1 MFKEEGTLEQKV
13 IPFKDFIIQKM
24 QGHLI
29 GIPLILAL
37 IISISTSLVIVVSFA
52 KTDKAFVESVAPH
65 IATLLETQDRPE
77 IQRFIRAISTKKGAE
92 VEVIFKNEIIA
103 SSFSLERIG
112 NEFEKDIKSLPF
124 LDLKSN
130 AGKLMSFATAHRNN
144 GWGGDKALIGMY
156 LNWTPVIYLSLGISL
171 IVFVFTF
178 FVIKWPMMKIISETQ
193 LSLKHLSLLEEGI
206 NNLQTKF
213 EATEIP
219 SFPISELESI
229 RSAFVNSQSKLS
241 ESNEK
246 LARSKAK
253 EMASYA
259 YKNLIHDLHVP
270 VTALRNHLKI
280 MGLDRAT
287 QGDREN
293 ALKRIVDLAEQV
305 LKQVK
310 SARSHLGLEVSLK
323 NEDIVESVRKATN
336 NAQIAS
342 FDKPSIE
349 IKAVLPD
356 EKLMA
361 SHDSILL
368 GRALSNLIT
377 NAIEAASKRVQVE
390 LSKTHDGVSIKVND
404 DGKGLG
410 QEEVSL
416 HLQGRGKST
425 KNERMGIGLASAN
438 HIIRSHGGKIIYQSS
453 PLGGAC
459 FEVRLQGDSV

>member
-1 MFKEEGTLEQKV
+1 MEQEV
-13 IPFKDFIIQKM
+13 IPFKDFIIKKM
-24 QGHLI
+24 KGQLI

-37 IISISTSLVIVVSFA
+37 VISLSTSLIIIVSFA
-52 KTDKAFVESVAPH
+52 NSDKAFVESVAPH

-77 IQRFIRAISTKKGAE
+77 IQRFVRAISTKKGAE
-92 VEVIFKNEIIA
+92 VEVIFNNEIIA

-112 NEFEKDIKSLPF
+112 TEFEKGIISLPF
-124 LDLKSN
+124 LDLKFN
-130 AGKLMSFATAHRNN
+130 AGKLMSFTIARREN
-144 GWGGDKALIGMY
+144 GWGGDKALIGIY
-156 LNWTPVIYLSLGISL
+156 LNWTPVIYLSLGISF
-171 IVFVFTF
+171 IVFIFTF
-178 FVIKWPMMKIISETQ
+178 FVIKWPMMKIICETQ

-206 NNLQTKF
+206 SKLQNKF

-219 SFPISELESI
+219 PFPISELESI
-229 RSAFVNSQSKLS
+229 RSAFVTSQSKLS
-241 ESNEK
+241 ETNEK
-246 LARSKAK
+246 LAKSKAK

-280 MGLDRAT
+280 MGLERAT
-287 QGDREN
+287 QEDREN

-310 SARSHLGLEVSLK
+310 SARSHLGLEVLLK

-342 FDKPSIE
+342 FDKPNIE
-349 IKAVLPD
+349 IRAVLPD
-356 EKLMA
+356 EKLMT

-377 NAIEAASKRVQVE
+377 NAIEAASKQVQVE
-390 LSKTHDGVSIKVND
+390 LSKIEDGVSIKVND
-404 DGKGLG
+404 DGEGLG

-453 PLGGAC
+453 SLGGAC

>member
-13 IPFKDFIIQKM
+13 IPFKDFITKKM
-24 QGHLI
+24 QGYLI

-37 IISISTSLVIVVSFA
+37 VISIATSLIIIVSFA
-52 KTDKAFVESVAPH
+52 ISDKAFVESVAPH

-77 IQRFIRAISTKKGAE
+77 IQRFIRAISEKKGAE
-92 VEVIFKNEIIA
+92 IEVIFNNEIIA
-103 SSFSLERIG
+103 SSLSLERIG
-112 NEFEKDIKSLPF
+112 TEIEKDIKSLPF

-130 AGKLMSFATAHRNN
+130 AGTLMSFAIAHRKD
-144 GWGGDKALIGMY
+144 GWGGDKALIGIY
-156 LNWTPVIYLSLGISL
+156 LNWTPILYLSLSISL
-171 IVFVFTF
+171 LVFIFTF
-178 FVIKWPMMKIISETQ
+178 FVIKWPMSKIIRETQ

-206 NNLQTKF
+206 TKLQNKF

-229 RSAFVNSQSKLS
+229 RSAFMLSQSKLV
-241 ESNEK
+241 ETNEK
-246 LARSKAK
+246 LAKSKAR

-280 MGLDRAT
+280 MGLERAT
-287 QGDREN
+287 KEDREN

-342 FDKPSIE
+342 FDKPNIE

-356 EKLMA
+356 EKLIS

-377 NAIEAASKRVQVE
+377 NAIEAASERVQVE
-390 LSKTHDGVSIKVND
+390 LSKIEDGVSIKVND

>member
-1 MFKEEGTLEQKV
+1 VFKEEGTLEQKV
-13 IPFKDFIIQKM
+13 IPFKDFITKKM
-24 QGHLI
+24 QGYLI
-29 GIPLILAL
+29 GVPLILAL
-37 IISISTSLVIVVSFA
+37 VISLATSLVIIVSFA
-52 KTDKAFVESVAPH
+52 NSDKAFVESVAPH

-77 IQRFIRAISTKKGAE
+77 IQRFVRAISTRKGTE
-92 VEVIFKNEIIA
+92 IEVIFNNEIIA
-103 SSFSLERIG
+103 SSLSLERIG
-112 NEFEKDIKSLPF
+112 TEIENDIKSLPF
-124 LDLKSN
+124 IDLKSN
-130 AGKLMSFATAHRNN
+130 AGKLMSFATAHREN
-144 GWGGDKALIGMY
+144 GWGGDKALIGIY
-156 LNWTPVIYLSLGISL
+156 LNWTPVIYLSLSISF
-171 IVFVFTF
+171 IVFIFAF
-178 FVIKWPMMKIISETQ
+178 FVIKWPMSKIIRETQ
-193 LSLKHLSLLEEGI
+193 LSLKHLNLLEEGI
-206 NNLQTKF
+206 TKLQNKF

-229 RSAFVNSQSKLS
+229 RSAFMLSQSKLV
-241 ESNEK
+241 ETNEK
-246 LARSKAK
+246 LAKSKAQ

-280 MGLDRAT
+280 MGLERAT
-287 QGDREN
+287 QEDREN

-342 FDKPSIE
+342 FDKPDIE
-349 IKAVLPD
+349 IRAVLPD
-356 EKLMA
+356 EKLMT

-390 LSKTHDGVSIKVND
+390 LSKTQNGVSIKVND